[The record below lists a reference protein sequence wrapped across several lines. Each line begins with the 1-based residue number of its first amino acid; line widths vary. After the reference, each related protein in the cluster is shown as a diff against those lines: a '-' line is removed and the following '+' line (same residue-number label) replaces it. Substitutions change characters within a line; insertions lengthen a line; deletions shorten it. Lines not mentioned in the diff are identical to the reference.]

1 MALEHIEPD
10 GLTRPTQYSHVVKAM
25 GTIVFFAGQVPR
37 DGEGNIVGV
46 GDFEAQA
53 RQVYS
58 NLRTVLASVGAGFEQ
73 VATTTTYVVGMTPEH
88 RAALSAVR
96 AEFEPEPRP
105 ADALIGVAA
114 LADPNY
120 LLEVQAIA
128 VID

>member
-1 MALEHIEPD
+1 MALEHIQPD
-10 GLTRPTQYSHVVKAM
+10 GLARPTQYSHVVKTT
-25 GTIVFFAGQVPR
+25 GSVVFFAGQVPR
-37 DGEGNIVGV
+37 DADGNIVAA
-46 GDFEAQA
+46 GDIEAQA
-53 RQVYS
+53 RQVYG
-58 NLRTVLASVGAGFEQ
+58 NLQKALASVGAGFEH

-88 RAALSAVR
+88 RAAISAVR

-105 ADALIGVAA
+105 AAALIGVAE

>member
-1 MALEHIEPD
+1 VALEHIQPD
-10 GLTRPTQYSHVVKAM
+10 GLAGPTQYSHVVKTT
-25 GTIVFFAGQVPR
+25 GSVVFFAGQVPR
-37 DGEGNIVGV
+37 DADGNIVGA
-46 GDFEAQA
+46 GDIEAQA
-53 RQVYS
+53 RQVYG
-58 NLRTVLASVGAGFEQ
+58 NLQKALASVGAGFEH

-88 RAALSAVR
+88 RAAISAVR

-105 ADALIGVAA
+105 ADALIGVAE